1 MVEAAAL
8 DLPNPESRFPNSDTR
23 IEQTLVELSK

>member
-8 DLPNPESRFPNSDTR
+8 DLLIPDSRFPIPDTR